1 MRGYTALALH
11 LSKLKGSPIENLR
24 SREGMRVYVVYTE
37 AQTTSTQAHN
47 NWNGRK
53 STRFNGWKPLK
64 RKPVVIMNSDT
75 FLLRIMLCVLSNRKS
90 ILINENPSNVEAT
103 TASLNSLRIQQPL
116 EEHSTPQVALTR
128 ESAVAIAEAA

>member
-1 MRGYTALALH
+1 
-11 LSKLKGSPIENLR
+11 
-24 SREGMRVYVVYTE
+24 
-37 AQTTSTQAHN
+37 
-47 NWNGRK
+47 
-53 STRFNGWKPLK
+53 
-64 RKPVVIMNSDT
+64 MNSDT